1 MEQWMIEASA
11 GWLLAL
17 TAGLALGWAR
27 LRRLERAARVHDDA
41 MREIR
46 LALGGLQRDLRG
58 VARSQQVAD
67 LRRRIVADLRPVIA
81 DAVDVRLAGR
91 PQAPRAPGIEFSGAT
106 TLTGPTVGGD
116 VSALR
121 AGASTGHAE

>member
-1 MEQWMIEASA
+1 MEQWMGAA
-11 GWLLAL
+11 TAAWLLVL
-17 TAGLALGWAR
+17 TVGLALGWAR
-27 LRRLERAARVHDDA
+27 VRRLEHAARAHDDA

-91 PQAPRAPGIEFSGAT
+91 PQPPRAPAIEFSGAA

-116 VSALR
+116 VTALR
-121 AGASTGHAE
+121 AGASQGPVE